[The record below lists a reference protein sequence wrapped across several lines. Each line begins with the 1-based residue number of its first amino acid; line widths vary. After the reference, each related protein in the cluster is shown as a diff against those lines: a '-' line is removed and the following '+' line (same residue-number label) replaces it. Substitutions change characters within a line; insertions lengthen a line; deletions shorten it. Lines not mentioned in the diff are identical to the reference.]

1 MEWNTGLKCKVQAT
15 PHHLHSIHQWQFI
28 SFLAVKI
35 SAVVLP
41 LMVIFIAGAILN
53 KLVQA
58 SLSSIHHHGL
68 DKKPHLAQT
77 FRSQRTDHSSKLPAV
92 IWQLMLLRKIH
103 LSKLGVELEVIKKM
117 MSDKQKYLTCL

>member
-1 MEWNTGLKCKVQAT
+1 MECNTDLVCKVKAT

-28 SFLAVKI
+28 SSLAVKI

-41 LMVIFIAGAILN
+41 LTVIFIAGAILN
-53 KLVQA
+53 KLVQG
-58 SLSSIHHHGL
+58 SVSSIHHHGL
-68 DKKPHLAQT
+68 DKPHLAQT

-103 LSKLGVELEVIKKM
+103 LSKLGVEMEVTMKKV
-117 MSDKQKYLTCL
+117 SGKLKYLTCL

>member
-1 MEWNTGLKCKVQAT
+1 MECNTGIVCKVQAT

-28 SFLAVKI
+28 SSLAVKI

-41 LMVIFIAGAILN
+41 LTVIFIAGAILN
-53 KLVQA
+53 KLVHEAGQA
-58 SLSSIHHHGL
+58 SLSSIQHHGL
-68 DKKPHLAQT
+68 DKPHLAQT

-103 LSKLGVELEVIKKM
+103 LSKLGVE
-117 MSDKQKYLTCL
+117 